1 MSRWR
6 LNESRLGWTLFL
18 LALLGI
24 GLLPVPPFWL
34 TQANYMGIGALVAI
48 GLVLLTGVAGMTSFG
63 QAAFVGV
70 SAYTS
75 ATLVLSAGVSPWLAL
90 PVAVAVTLALALV
103 LGVVTLRLSG
113 HFLPLGTLA
122 WALALFY
129 LFSNSEL
136 LGKFDGLSGLPSLQ
150 AFGFGLGS
158 GQAMFW
164 LIWLCVA
171 LGLLASANLLDS
183 RTGRAIR
190 ALNEGEVM
198 AESCGIHTAR
208 YRLVVFLVAAALAA
222 VAGWLYAFLQRGVNP
237 TPFHL
242 NAGIEYLFMVVLG
255 GAASLWG
262 AVTGAVA
269 FTVVKDQLQRYLPQ
283 LVGQTG
289 NFEIILFGLLII
301 LLLQR
306 SPKGLWPLLTQGLI
320 ARWAPGSRALA
331 PPSPADPLPRRAMPE
346 RASLLLDVK
355 GMSKRFGGLLAVNRL
370 ALQVRAGEIV
380 ALIGP
385 NGAGKSTSFNMISG
399 VLTPSDG
406 EIHLHHGMA
415 GSDARI
421 DRLASREIA
430 RRGVART
437 FQHVKLLPGMT
448 VLDNVMIGAYQRG
461 SAGLWRSVLRLD
473 RADEARLRAEALK
486 QIERVGLGAHALQA
500 ADSLALGQQ
509 RIVEIARALA
519 SDPVLLLLDEPAA
532 GLRHQEKLA
541 LARLLRQLRAEGM
554 SVLFVEHDMDF
565 VMGLADQ
572 VFVMSFGAPISRGTP
587 AQVVA
592 DPAVLDAY
600 LGSAT

>member
-1 MSRWR
+1 MSRLR
-6 LNESRLGWTLFL
+6 LTEGRLGWTLFC
-18 LALLGI
+18 LALLVI

-34 TQANYMGIGALVAI
+34 TQANYMGIGALVAT

-75 ATLVLSAGVSPWLAL
+75 ATLVLTFGISPWLAL
-90 PVAVAVTLALALV
+90 PVAVCVTVALAVV
-103 LGVVTLRLSG
+103 LGLMTLRLSG
-113 HFLPLGTLA
+113 HFLPLGTIA

-136 LGKFDGLSGLPSLQ
+136 LGKFDGLSGLPALQVFDLSLQ
-150 AFGFGLGS
+150 S
-158 GQAMFW
+158 GRSMFW
-164 LIWLCVA
+164 LIWLFVA
-171 LGLLASANLLDS
+171 LGILASGNLLDS

-190 ALNEGEVM
+190 ALNEGETM
-198 AESCGIHTAR
+198 AESCGIDTAR
-208 YRLVVFLVAAALAA
+208 YRLMVFLVAAVLAA
-222 VAGWLYAFLQRGVNP
+222 VAGWLYAFLQRSVNP

-255 GAASLWG
+255 GAGSLWG
-262 AVTGAVA
+262 AVTGAAA
-269 FTVVKDQLQRYLPQ
+269 FMLVKDQLQRYLPE
-283 LVGQTG
+283 LMGQTG
-289 NFEIILFGLLII
+289 NFEIILFGMLII

-306 SPKGLWPLLTQGLI
+306 SPLGLWPLLTRQLL
-320 ARWAPGSRALA
+320 SRRE
-331 PPSPADPLPRRAMPE
+331 SHADVCDTRAEPLPRRAMPE
-346 RASLLLDVK
+346 RGSLLLDVR
-355 GMSKRFGGLLAVNRL
+355 GMSKRFGGLFAVNGL
-370 ALQVRAGEIV
+370 DLQVHAGEIV

-385 NGAGKSTSFNMISG
+385 NGAGKSTSFNLISG
-399 VLTPSDG
+399 MLAPSAG
-406 EIHLHHGMA
+406 EIHLHYGA
-415 GSDARI
+415 TVSSTRI
-421 DRLASREIA
+421 DGSQSRDIA
-430 RRGVART
+430 CRGMART
-437 FQHVKLLPGMT
+437 FQHVKLLAGMT

-461 SAGLWRSVLRLD
+461 SAGLLRSMLRMD
-473 RADEARLRAEALK
+473 RHDEARIRAEALI
-486 QIERVGLGAHALQA
+486 QIERVGLGSHAHHA

-541 LARLLRQLRAEGM
+541 LARLLRQLRGEGV

-572 VFVMSFGAPISRGTP
+572 VFVMNFGAPLSRGTP
-587 AQVVA
+587 AQVVL
-592 DPAVLDAY
+592 DPLVLEAY

>member
-1 MSRWR
+1 MSRLR
-6 LNESRLGWTLFL
+6 MTEARLGWTLFL
-18 LALLGI
+18 VALLGI

-34 TQANYMGIGALVAI
+34 TQANYMGIGALVAT

-75 ATLVLSAGVSPWLAL
+75 ATLVLSWGVSPWLAL
-90 PVAVAVTLALALV
+90 PVAVCVTVALAVV
-103 LGVVTLRLSG
+103 LGMVTLRLSG
-113 HFLPLGTLA
+113 HFLPLGTIA

-136 LGKFDGLSGLPSLQ
+136 MGKFDGLSGLPALQ
-150 AFGFGLGS
+150 AFGHSLQS
-158 GQAMFW
+158 GRSMFW
-164 LIWLCVA
+164 LIWVLVG
-171 LGLLASANLLDS
+171 LGILASANLLDS

-190 ALNEGEVM
+190 ALNEGEIM

-208 YRLVVFLVAAALAA
+208 YRLMVFVVAAALAA

-255 GAASLWG
+255 GAGSLWG

-283 LVGQTG
+283 LMGQTG
-289 NFEIILFGLLII
+289 NFEIVLFGLLII

-306 SPKGLWPLLTQGLI
+306 SPMGLWPLLTRGLL
-320 ARWAPGSRALA
+320 ARWPSARQT
-331 PPSPADPLPRRAMPE
+331 PPIASEALPRRVMPE
-346 RASLLLDVK
+346 RGRLLLEVK
-355 GMSKRFGGLLAVNRL
+355 KLSKRFGGLLAVNGINLR
-370 ALQVRAGEIV
+370 VHAGEIV

-399 VLTPSDG
+399 VLAPSGG
-406 EIHLHHGMA
+406 EIHLHDGA
-415 GSDARI
+415 TEGASRI
-421 DRLASREIA
+421 DHSASRDIA
-430 RRGVART
+430 RRGMART
-437 FQHVKLLPGMT
+437 FQHVKLLAGMT

-461 SAGLWRSVLRLD
+461 SAGWLRSVLRLD
-473 RADEARLRAEALK
+473 RADEARLRAEAMQ
-486 QIERVGLGAHALQA
+486 QIERVGLTLHASQA

-532 GLRHQEKLA
+532 GLRHKEKLA

-572 VFVMSFGAPISRGTP
+572 VFVMSFGSPIAQGTP

-592 DPAVLDAY
+592 DPVVLEAY
-600 LGSAT
+600 LGNAT

>member
-1 MSRWR
+1 MSPHLR
-6 LNESRLGWTLFL
+6 LTEARLGWTLFL
-18 LALLGI
+18 IALLGI

-34 TQANYMGIGALVAI
+34 TQANYMGIAALVAT

-63 QAAFVGV
+63 QAAFVGI

-75 ATLVLSAGVSPWLAL
+75 ATLVLTFGISPWLAL
-90 PVAVAVTLALALV
+90 LVAVGVTVTLAVV
-103 LGVVTLRLSG
+103 LGVVTVRLSG
-113 HFLPLGTLA
+113 HFLPLGTIA

-136 LGKFDGLSGLPSLQ
+136 LGKFDGLSGLPALQ
-150 AFGFGLGS
+150 AFGLSLQS
-158 GQAMFW
+158 GRSMFW
-164 LIWLCVA
+164 LIWLLVA
-171 LGLLASANLLDS
+171 LGMLASFNLLDS

-190 ALNEGEVM
+190 ALSEGEIM
-198 AESCGIHTAR
+198 AESFGIHTAR
-208 YRLVVFLVAAALAA
+208 YRLMVFVVAAALAA

-242 NAGIEYLFMVVLG
+242 NVGIEYLFMAVLG
-255 GAASLWG
+255 GAGSLWG

-283 LVGQTG
+283 LMGQTG
-289 NFEIILFGLLII
+289 NFEIILFGMLIV

-306 SPKGLWPLLTQGLI
+306 SPLGLWPLLTRRLLTRGAAAERL
-320 ARWAPGSRALA
+320 
-331 PPSPADPLPRRAMPE
+331 PSPVADSLQRRAMPA
-346 RASLLLDVK
+346 RGSLLLNVK
-355 GMSKRFGGLLAVNRL
+355 CMSKRFGGLQAVSGL
-370 ALQVRAGEIV
+370 DLQVHAGEIV

-399 VLTPSDG
+399 VLSPSGG
-406 EIHLHHGMA
+406 EIHLHHGA
-415 GSDARI
+415 ESGGVRI
-421 DRLASREIA
+421 DGSTSRDIA

-448 VLDNVMIGAYQRG
+448 VLDNVMIGAHQRG
-461 SAGLWRSVLRLD
+461 QAGLMRSVLRLD
-473 RADEARLRAEALK
+473 RADEARLRSEAMK
-486 QIERVGLGAHALQA
+486 QIERVGLGSHTYQA

-519 SDPVLLLLDEPAA
+519 SDPALLLLDEPAA
-532 GLRHQEKLA
+532 GLRHKEKMA
-541 LARLLRQLRAEGM
+541 LARLMRQLRAEGV

-572 VFVMSFGAPISRGTP
+572 VFVLSFGASIARGTP
-587 AQVVA
+587 AQVAA
-592 DPAVLDAY
+592 DPLVLEAY

>member
-1 MSRWR
+1 MSRLR
-6 LNESRLGWTLFL
+6 LTEARLGWTLFF
-18 LALLGI
+18 LALLAI

-34 TQANYMGIGALVAI
+34 TQANYMGIGALVAT

-75 ATLVLSAGVSPWLAL
+75 ATLVLSFGVSPWLAL
-90 PVAVAVTLALALV
+90 PVAVGVTVALAIA
-103 LGVVTLRLSG
+103 LGLVTLRLSG
-113 HFLPLGTLA
+113 HFLPLGTIA

-136 LGKFDGLSGLPSLQ
+136 LGKFDGLSGLPALQ
-150 AFGFGLGS
+150 AFGVSLHS
-158 GQAMFW
+158 GRAMFW
-164 LIWLCVA
+164 LIWLLVA
-171 LGLLASANLLDS
+171 LGILASANLLDS

-198 AESCGIHTAR
+198 AESCGIPTAR
-208 YRLVVFLVAAALAA
+208 YRLVVFVVAAALAA

-255 GAASLWG
+255 GAGSLWG

-283 LVGQTG
+283 LMGQTG

-306 SPKGLWPLLTQGLI
+306 SPLGLWPLLTRRLLSRWPTRPSAAD
-320 ARWAPGSRALA
+320 ARAE
-331 PPSPADPLPRRAMPE
+331 PLPRRAMPE
-346 RASLLLDVK
+346 RGSLLLDVK
-355 GMSKRFGGLLAVNRL
+355 GMRKRFGGLLAVNGL
-370 ALQVRAGEIV
+370 DLQVRAGEVV

-399 VLTPSDG
+399 VLSSSGG
-406 EIHLHHGMA
+406 EIHLHHGA
-415 GSDARI
+415 TDGASRI
-421 DRLASREIA
+421 DGKPSRDIA

-437 FQHVKLLPGMT
+437 FQHVKLLAGMT

-461 SAGLWRSVLRLD
+461 SAGLLRSVLRMD

-486 QIERVGLGAHALQA
+486 QIERVGLGPHAHQA

-532 GLRHQEKLA
+532 GLRHQEKQA
-541 LARLLRQLRAEGM
+541 LGRLLRQLRNEGV

-572 VFVMSFGAPISRGTP
+572 VFVMSFGAPLARGTP
-587 AQVVA
+587 AQVAA
-592 DPAVLDAY
+592 DPLVLEAY
-600 LGSAT
+600 LGSAA